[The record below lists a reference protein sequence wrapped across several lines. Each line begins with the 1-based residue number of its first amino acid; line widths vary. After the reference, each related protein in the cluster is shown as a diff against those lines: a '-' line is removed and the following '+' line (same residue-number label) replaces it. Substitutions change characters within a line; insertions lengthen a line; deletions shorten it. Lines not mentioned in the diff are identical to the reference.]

1 MALPSP
7 RRALVTGFGPFLD
20 VSDNPSGRIA
30 RAVNGARVDGLALHG
45 LELPVR
51 FLDGPARAV
60 AAARELGA
68 TAVIGLGVDRRTA
81 TIDVE
86 TRAYNLGAGLDTEG
100 FTAPVLEPGGPQ
112 LVYSNVDAV
121 AFATAL
127 GGRVDDD
134 AGRYVCNAW
143 LYLVARALTP
153 AAGVVFVHL
162 PIAGLDPARLIGA
175 IGALYG
181 DTARR

>member
-60 AAARELGA
+60 APPASLG
-68 TAVIGLGVDRRTA
+68 T
-81 TIDVE
+81 
-86 TRAYNLGAGLDTEG
+86 
-100 FTAPVLEPGGPQ
+100 
-112 LVYSNVDAV
+112 
-121 AFATAL
+121 FA
-127 GGRVDDD
+127 
-134 AGRYVCNAW
+134 
-143 LYLVARALTP
+143 
-153 AAGVVFVHL
+153 
-162 PIAGLDPARLIGA
+162 
-175 IGALYG
+175 
-181 DTARR
+181 